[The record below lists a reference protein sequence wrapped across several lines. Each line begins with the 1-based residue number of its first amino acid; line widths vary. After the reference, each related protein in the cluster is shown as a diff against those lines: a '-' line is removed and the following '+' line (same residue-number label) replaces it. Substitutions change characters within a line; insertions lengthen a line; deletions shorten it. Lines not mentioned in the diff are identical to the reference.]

1 MGCVLFQVNVLFLQS
16 IESYELSSNEFENF
30 KELVFRLAWGDYA
43 NGGLHTAYAIDKEK
57 NIDYKLD
64 AVMLSQVVDDG
75 DEQKLFDMLLEAKSN
90 QSIQE
95 FSAYYLELE
104 R

>member
-1 MGCVLFQVNVLFLQS
+1 
-16 IESYELSSNEFENF
+16 
-30 KELVFRLAWGDYA
+30 
-43 NGGLHTAYAIDKEK
+43 HTAYVIDKEK

-64 AVMLSQVVDDG
+64 AVMLSGVVDDE
-75 DEQKLFDMLLEAKSN
+75 DERGLFDMLLKAESN

-95 FSAYYLELE
+95 FSTYYLELE

>member
-1 MGCVLFQVNVLFLQS
+1 MKIEIYNTNSQFKLV
-16 IESYELSSNEFENF
+16 ESYELSSNTFESF

-43 NGGLHTAYAIDKEK
+43 TSGLYTAYVIDKEK

-64 AVMLSQVVDDG
+64 AVMLSRVVDDG

-90 QSIQE
+90 QSIRE
-95 FSAYYLELE
+95 FSTYYLELE

>member
-1 MGCVLFQVNVLFLQS
+1 M
-16 IESYELSSNEFENF
+16 I
-30 KELVFRLAWGDYA
+30 
-43 NGGLHTAYAIDKEK
+43 KEK

-64 AVMLSQVVDDG
+64 AVMLSRVVDDG

-95 FSAYYLELE
+95 FSTYYLELE

>member
-1 MGCVLFQVNVLFLQS
+1 MKIEIYNTNETFKLV
-16 IESYELSSNEFENF
+16 ESYELSSNKFEGF
-30 KELVFRLAWGDYA
+30 KELIFRLTWGDYA
-43 NGGLHTAYAIDKEK
+43 KGGLHTAYVIDKEK

-64 AVMLSQVVDDG
+64 AVMLSRVVDDG

-95 FSAYYLELE
+95 FSTYYLELE